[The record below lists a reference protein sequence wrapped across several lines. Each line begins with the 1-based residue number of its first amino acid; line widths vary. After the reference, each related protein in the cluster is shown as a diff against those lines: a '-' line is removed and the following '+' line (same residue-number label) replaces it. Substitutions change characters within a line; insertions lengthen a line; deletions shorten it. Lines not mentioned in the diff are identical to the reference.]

1 MKEFMTFALLL
12 MSVSA
17 FAETR
22 ITGKDAENLFNSLE
36 GQYEYTSGAK
46 VRGLSIETI
55 VRHDNEISCQKE
67 IVEYSGALA
76 TISYECIVKE

>member
-1 MKEFMTFALLL
+1 MNELMTYALLL

-22 ITGKDAENLFNSLE
+22 ITGKDAENLFNGLA

-46 VRGLSIETI
+46 VSGLSIETI
-55 VRHDNEISCQKE
+55 VRHDDEISCQKE
-67 IVEYSGALA
+67 TVEYSGSLA
-76 TISYECIVKE
+76 TFSYECIVK